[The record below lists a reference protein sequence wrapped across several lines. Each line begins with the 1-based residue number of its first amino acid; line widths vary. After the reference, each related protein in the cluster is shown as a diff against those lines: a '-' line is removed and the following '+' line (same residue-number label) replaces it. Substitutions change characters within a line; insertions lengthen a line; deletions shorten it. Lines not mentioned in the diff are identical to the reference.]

1 MRYGCI
7 GSGSDGNCHYLIND
21 GGEILII
28 DAGLGIATIKKG
40 IGFKVANIVGV
51 LISHEHLD
59 HSKSKKDFENMGTPV
74 YAPYEEQGI
83 AYVDWGGYRIKAFSL
98 PHDGTQNYGFLI
110 SCDGMKVLY
119 MTDFEYCQ
127 YNFKSLNVDHIL
139 IECNYMDEMV
149 DEDAANF
156 NHKVLGHASL
166 STCKDFVSANR
177 TDALKTVVLLHLGS
191 ETSDPNKMMVAIS
204 KVARNGV
211 HIDYA
216 RHGLKLDLIDK
227 DWCPF

>member
-1 MRYGCI
+1 M
-7 GSGSDGNCHYLIND
+7 
-21 GGEILII
+21 
-28 DAGLGIATIKKG
+28 GI
-40 IGFKVANIVGV
+40 
-51 LISHEHLD
+51 
-59 HSKSKKDFENMGTPV
+59 PV

-139 IECNYMDEMV
+139 IECNYIDELV

-156 NHKVLGHASL
+156 KHKVLGHASL
-166 STCKDFVSANR
+166 STCRDFISSNR

-191 ETSDPNKMMVAIS
+191 ETSDPNKMMVEIS

-211 HIDYA
+211 FVDCA
-216 RHGLKLDLIDK
+216 RPGLKLDLTDK